1 MGALGVV
8 SLPTIERGD
17 FSRGM
22 LDDSRSI
29 FDPLITSCDLRGIC
43 FYGIKL
49 GMRIGYLM
57 LLVSMVSRQA
67 SAKCERPVISEP
79 MAAADANGRQ
89 VTLSWKTNVP
99 ADSLAAYGLAEAGIP
114 TPVTDTEGVLQHS
127 VTINDLLPGRRY
139 AWAIRSRA
147 IDAGS
152 PCNYLYYAFH
162 GGAGGETYFVTRP
175 APAAGPFDYY
185 VVPVGPQHVTQG
197 YPLYYEVEIGKLAGS
212 AANNSLKIV
221 LSGLPDDSSV
231 SWTDSQLLHQPG
243 TVSTTRVVN
252 DTFTFYELRDTE
264 IEILTTSST
273 RPGEYTITM
282 TTSGPGLPTHV
293 TTWPLVVDAIHS
305 PFGISFPYG
314 TPTSYPAIPNLA
326 RYKQSASTYG
336 AINCAQDL
344 DAIPRTIRSNNTAN
358 LTPVG
363 GAVQKGSWYY
373 DGLRVYYNIG
383 DLLQDTTTWEQCRAN
398 VKEVYRDRYVLPN
411 RGAIPAFVA
420 FPEGYYIDYLR
431 TGDERD
437 LAVID
442 DLDLHTFEPV
452 NGAMV
457 SVRYLQR
464 ETAYALKVDTFASLL
479 HRNNV
484 RFAQGTHFW
493 MTYHLDHVLGHVDQI
508 CLSRNAEYW
517 ESFMAGLEADALITY
532 FEQVA
537 ADPRI
542 PSAVKCLADYIYA
555 DAYNT
560 ISDDPGSFQ
569 YDKFRGA
576 TDVGIANARASSM
589 VSLNL
594 LIAPMF
600 AWLFKETGQTQYQI
614 QGDAI
619 WNHGVLLDG
628 AGGGLSTS
636 IGAANGP
643 PNGNSGKMFSEQY
656 YWGPSYVTWRS
667 APVSP
672 SPGPR

>member
-1 MGALGVV
+1 MKLSCLVLLIMV
-8 SLPTIERGD
+8 T
-17 FSRGM
+17 SR
-22 LDDSRSI
+22 I
-29 FDPLITSCDLRGIC
+29 AF
-43 FYGIKL
+43 
-49 GMRIGYLM
+49 
-57 LLVSMVSRQA
+57 
-67 SAKCERPVISEP
+67 AKCEVPVISEP
-79 MAAADANGRQ
+79 VAVPDATGRQ
-89 VTLSWKTNVP
+89 VTLSWKTSVP
-99 ADSLAAYGLAEAGIP
+99 ADSLAAYGLAEAGIL
-114 TPVTDTEGVLQHS
+114 TPVADTEGVLQHS
-127 VTINDLLPGRRY
+127 VTIKDLLPGRRY

-147 IDAGS
+147 INAGS
-152 PCNYLYYAFH
+152 PCDYRYYAFY
-162 GGAGGETYFVTRP
+162 GGAGGGTYFVTHA
-175 APAAGPFDYY
+175 APQGPFDYY

-197 YPLYYEVEIGKLAGS
+197 YPLYYEIEIGRLAGS
-212 AANNSLKIV
+212 SANNSLRIE
-221 LSGLPDDSSV
+221 LSGLPNNSSV
-231 SWTDSQLLHQPG
+231 SWTDAQVLHQPG
-243 TVSTTRVVN
+243 TISTTTVAN

-264 IEILTTSST
+264 IGILTSGST

-282 TTSGPGLPTHV
+282 TTSGPGLPTHI
-293 TTWPLVVDAIHS
+293 TTWPVIVDPVDS
-305 PFGISFPYG
+305 PFGIAFPHG
-314 TPTSYPAIPNLA
+314 TPTSYPTIPNLT
-326 RYKQSASTYG
+326 RYKRSAETYG

-344 DAIPRTIRSNNTAN
+344 DASPRTIRSNNNAN

-373 DGLRVYYNIG
+373 DGLRVYYNVG
-383 DLLQDTTTWEQCRAN
+383 DLLEDAATWEQCRAN

-411 RGAIPAFVA
+411 RGAIPGFVV
-420 FPEGYYIDYLR
+420 FPEGYYMDYLR
-431 TGDERD
+431 TGDESD
-437 LAVID
+437 LALID

-484 RFAQGTHFW
+484 RFGRGTQFW
-493 MTYHLDHVLGHVDQI
+493 MNYHLDHVLGHVDQI

-532 FEQVA
+532 YEQVS
-537 ADPRI
+537 ADPRV
-542 PSAVKCLADYIYA
+542 PSAVKCLADYMYA
-555 DAYNT
+555 EAYNT

-589 VSLNL
+589 MSLNL

-600 AWLFKETGQTQYQI
+600 AWLFKETGQTRYQI

-628 AGGGLSTS
+628 ASGGLSNT
-636 IGAANGP
+636 IGAPNGP
-643 PNGNSGKMFSEQY
+643 PTGNSGKVFSEQY

-667 APVSP
+667 APDS
-672 SPGPR
+672 SPGLR